1 MKGFD
6 DRRIKMIEWKR
17 EWIGQ
22 REIDERKG

>member
-1 MKGFD
+1 MKGLD
-6 DRRIKMIEWKR
+6 ERRIKMIEWKR